1 MAMEVDPGGTPSELP
16 IFELPL
22 AIVPGELVPLHIFED
37 RYKRMFSSC
46 LEDDAPLGILLRS
59 DAPQGRRIGCSA
71 RVTRVLERFDDGRL
85 DVIVTGET
93 PFVIVERVQNPDYPS
108 ATVMALAD
116 EAGEPTGEREAD
128 SESETVRTRFAELVE
143 RISGEPPDPDDFDDP
158 SAYGLAARIELP
170 AETKQRMLE
179 LRSEAERL
187 RVLSEAIAQLLDA
200 VSRSDEVAERAKLNG
215 KVVVG

>member
-1 MAMEVDPGGTPSELP
+1 MEVDPGGAPSELP

-22 AIVPGELVPLHIFED
+22 AIVPGELVPLHIFEE
-37 RYKRMFSSC
+37 RYKRMFEFC
-46 LEDDAPLGILLRS
+46 LEREAPLGVLLRS
-59 DAPQGRRIGCSA
+59 EDSQGRRVGCSA

-93 PFVIVERVQNPDYPS
+93 PFVVLERTSHPDYP
-108 ATVMALAD
+108 AARVMALAD
-116 EAGEPTGEREAD
+116 DEDGAVDTSEEA
-128 SESETVRTRFAELVE
+128 ETVQERFAALVE
-143 RISGEPPDPDDFDDP
+143 RISGEPPDPDDFDDS

-170 AETKQRMLE
+170 AATKQRLLE

-187 RVLSEAIAQLLDA
+187 RVLADALGGLLEA
-200 VSRSDEVAERAKLNG
+200 VERSDDVAERAKMNG